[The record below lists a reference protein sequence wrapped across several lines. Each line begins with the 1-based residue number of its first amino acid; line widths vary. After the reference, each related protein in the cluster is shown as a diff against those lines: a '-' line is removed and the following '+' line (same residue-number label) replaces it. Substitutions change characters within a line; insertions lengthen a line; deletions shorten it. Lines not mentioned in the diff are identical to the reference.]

1 MTFSEAKRKIL
12 INEYKHL
19 NPQQR
24 EAVFTVDGPLLIL
37 AGAGSGKTTVLVNKI
52 EFAIKYGNAF
62 FDNDKDISD
71 ADMLLLEAYV
81 EQPDEAFE
89 QRVREIIS
97 SSPAAPSSVMAIT
110 FTNKAA
116 NELKERLV
124 ARLGDCAQDIWAG
137 TFHSVCVRL
146 LRRFIDKLGYANDF
160 TIYDAD
166 DQKKVVKDI
175 MKELHIDDKE
185 FPVSSVINII
195 SNAKDNMTFADEFA
209 SSVKNDYRLNTIA
222 KIYLAYEENLRK
234 SNALDFDDLIL
245 LTVKLLETDDDVLC
259 YCADKFRY
267 VYVDEY
273 QDTNKAQYRLV
284 SLIASGYKNLTVV
297 GDDDQSIYKFRGATI
312 ENILSFEKCFKNTK
326 VIKLEQN
333 YRSTS
338 HILDAA
344 NAVIKNNSER
354 KGKNLWTERGE
365 GEKIKIYV
373 AENEYSEGRYIA
385 SEILRLIAE
394 KDRQYGDFAV
404 LYRTNSQSAAIEEAM
419 LKSAIP
425 YRVFAGMKF
434 YERKEVKDIIAYLWL
449 IANKDDSLR
458 LKRIINEPKRAIG
471 TATIETAEEI
481 ARVENK
487 SLYEVISHAQDYPQ
501 LSRTAGNLLLFTAMM
516 DGLRKKSQTIS
527 LGTFVRTLLAETG
540 YLNYSKELDEK
551 DGRDRADNI
560 ETLVSNIENYEEQNE
575 GATVISFLQE
585 VSLASELDELSE
597 NGQYVTLMTV
607 HSAKG
612 LEFPIVFCGGMED
625 GVFPSQRSF
634 DEPGGTEEERRL
646 AYVAITR
653 AKEQL
658 YLTRA
663 TVRRSYYGPGYHIE
677 SRFLAEIPKELTESV
692 NRKTESTTVN
702 RVRSFKSFG
711 GDFKKKQSTATKAT
725 VIPEKTSA
733 ATKTVDVAE
742 GDRVSHTAFGE
753 GVVKSVRPM
762 AADALI
768 EVEFDKVGT
777 KKLMFNYANLKK
789 INN

>member
-1 MTFSEAKRKIL
+1 MTFSEVKRKIL

-52 EFAIKYGNAF
+52 EFAIRYGNAF
-62 FDNDKDISD
+62 FDNDKDISP
-71 ADMLLLEAYV
+71 ADMLLLEAYAQ
-81 EQPDEAFE
+81 QPDEAFS
-89 QRVREIIS
+89 QRVRDIIS
-97 SSPAAPSSVMAIT
+97 SSPADPSGVMAIT

-116 NELKERLV
+116 NELKERLI
-124 ARLGDCAQDIWAG
+124 ARLGDSAQDIWAG

-146 LRRFIDKLGYANDF
+146 LRRFIERLGYASDF
-160 TIYDAD
+160 TIYDGD

-175 MKELHIDDKE
+175 MKELNIDDKE
-185 FPVSSVINII
+185 FPVGSVINII

-354 KGKNLWTERGE
+354 KGKNLWTEHGV
-365 GEKIKIYV
+365 GEKIKLYV
-373 AENEYSEGRYIA
+373 ADNEYAEGRYIA

-394 KDRQYGDFAV
+394 KDKHYGDFAV
-404 LYRTNSQSAAIEEAM
+404 LYRTNSQSAALEEAM

-471 TATIETAEEI
+471 NATIETAEEI
-481 ARVENK
+481 ARVENR
-487 SLYEVISHAQDYPQ
+487 SLYDVISHAQDYPQ
-501 LSRTAGNLLLFTAMM
+501 LSRTAGNLLSFTAMI
-516 DGLRKKSQTIS
+516 DGLRKKSQTMS

-551 DGRDRADNI
+551 DGRDRTENI

-612 LEFPIVFCGGMED
+612 LEFPIVFCSGMED

-653 AKEQL
+653 AKELL

-663 TVRRSYYGPGYHIE
+663 TQRRSYYGPGYHVE
-677 SRFLAEIPKELTESV
+677 SRFLTEIPKELTESV
-692 NRKTESTTVN
+692 NRKTEETTAN
-702 RVRSFKSFG
+702 RARSFNSFG
-711 GDFKKKQSTATKAT
+711 GEFKRSQNTATKST
-725 VIPEKTSA
+725 VIRQTTPS
-733 ATKTVDVAE
+733 ATKTVDVTE

-768 EVEFDKVGT
+768 EVEFDRVGT

-789 INN
+789 L

>member
-1 MTFSEAKRKIL
+1 
-12 INEYKHL
+12 

-62 FDNDKDISD
+62 FDNDKEISPVD
-71 ADMLLLEAYV
+71 LLLLEAYAQ
-81 EQPDEAFE
+81 QPDEAFS

-97 SSPAAPSSVMAIT
+97 SSPAEPSGVMAIT

-116 NELKERLV
+116 NELKERLI
-124 ARLGDCAQDIWAG
+124 ARIGDSAQDIWAG

-146 LRRFIDKLGYANDF
+146 LRRFIERLGYSNDF

-175 MKELHIDDKE
+175 MKELNIDDKE
-185 FPVSSVINII
+185 FPVGSVINII
-195 SNAKDNMTFADEFA
+195 SNAKDNMTFAEKFA

-259 YCADKFRY
+259 YCANKFKY

-354 KGKNLWTERGE
+354 KGKNLWTDRGD
-365 GEKIKIYV
+365 GEKIKLYV

-385 SEILRLIAE
+385 SEILKLIAE
-394 KDRQYGDFAV
+394 NNRQYGDFAV
-404 LYRTNSQSAAIEEAM
+404 LYRTNSQSAALEEAM

-471 TATIETAEEI
+471 NATIDTAEEI

-487 SLYEVISHAQDYPQ
+487 SLYDVISHAQDYPQ
-501 LSRTAGNLLLFTAMM
+501 LSRTAGNLLSFSAMI
-516 DGLRKKSQTIS
+516 DGLRKKSETMS

-540 YLNYSKELDEK
+540 YLSYSKELDEK
-551 DGRDRADNI
+551 DGRDRVDNI

-612 LEFPIVFCGGMED
+612 LEFPIVFCSGMED

-653 AKEQL
+653 AKEIL

-663 TVRRSYYGPGYHIE
+663 TQRRSYYGPGYHVE
-677 SRFLAEIPKELTESV
+677 SRFLTEIPKELTQSLNVKPE
-692 NRKTESTTVN
+692 NTTAT
-702 RVRSFKSFG
+702 RVRNYNSFG
-711 GDFKKKQSTATKAT
+711 GGFKKTQNTSTTSTVIKQSAPT
-725 VIPEKTSA
+725 TS
-733 ATKTVDVAE
+733 KTVDLSE
-742 GDRVSHTAFGE
+742 GDRVSHAVFGQ
-753 GVVKSVRPM
+753 GLVKTVRPM
-762 AADALI
+762 ASDALI

-789 INN
+789 L

>member
-1 MTFSEAKRKIL
+1 MTFSEVKRKIL

-62 FDNDKDISD
+62 FDNDKEISPVD
-71 ADMLLLEAYV
+71 LLLLEAYAQ
-81 EQPDEAFE
+81 QPDEAFS

-97 SSPAAPSSVMAIT
+97 SSPAEPSGVMAIT

-116 NELKERLV
+116 NELKERLI
-124 ARLGDCAQDIWAG
+124 ARIGDSAQDIWAG

-146 LRRFIDKLGYANDF
+146 LRRFIERLGYSNDF

-175 MKELHIDDKE
+175 MKELNIDDKE
-185 FPVSSVINII
+185 FPVGSVINII
-195 SNAKDNMTFADEFA
+195 SNAKDNMTFAEEFA

-259 YCADKFRY
+259 YCANKFKY

-354 KGKNLWTERGE
+354 KGKNLWTDRGD
-365 GEKIKIYV
+365 GEKIKLYV

-385 SEILRLIAE
+385 SEILKLIAE
-394 KDRQYGDFAV
+394 NNRQYGDFAV
-404 LYRTNSQSAAIEEAM
+404 LYRTNSQSAALEEAM

-434 YERKEVKDIIAYLWL
+434 YERKEVKDIVAYLWL
-449 IANKDDSLR
+449 IANKDDTLR

-471 TATIETAEEI
+471 ASTIETAEEI
-481 ARVENK
+481 ARVENR
-487 SLYEVISHAQDYPQ
+487 SLYDVISNANNYPQ
-501 LSRTAGNLLLFTAMM
+501 LSRTAGNLLSFSAMM
-516 DGLRKKSQTIS
+516 DGLRKKSKSMS
-527 LGTFVRTLLAETG
+527 LGTFVRTLIAETG
-540 YLNYSKELDEK
+540 YLNYAKELDEK
-551 DGRDRADNI
+551 DGRDRAENI
-560 ETLVSNIENYEEQNE
+560 ETLVSNIENYEEQNQS
-575 GATVISFLQE
+575 ATVITFLQE

-612 LEFPIVFCGGMED
+612 LESPIVFCSGMED
-625 GVFPSQRSF
+625 GIFPSQRNF

-653 AKEQL
+653 AKELL

-663 TVRRSYYGPGYHIE
+663 TQRRSYYGPGYHVE
-677 SRFLAEIPKELTESV
+677 SRFLTEIPKELTQSLNVKPE
-692 NRKTESTTVN
+692 NTTAT
-702 RVRSFKSFG
+702 RVRNYNSFG
-711 GDFKKKQSTATKAT
+711 GGFKKTQNTATTSTVIKQSAPT
-725 VIPEKTSA
+725 TS
-733 ATKTVDVAE
+733 KTVDLSE
-742 GDRVSHTAFGE
+742 GDRVSHAVFGQ
-753 GVVKSVRPM
+753 GLVKAVRPM
-762 AADALI
+762 ASDALI

-789 INN
+789 L

>member
-1 MTFSEAKRKIL
+1 MTFSEVKRKIL

-62 FDNDKDISD
+62 FDNDKEISPVD
-71 ADMLLLEAYV
+71 LLLLEAYAQ
-81 EQPDEAFE
+81 QPDEAFS

-97 SSPAAPSSVMAIT
+97 SSPAEPSGVMAIT

-116 NELKERLV
+116 NELKERLI
-124 ARLGDCAQDIWAG
+124 ARIGDSAQDIWAG

-146 LRRFIDKLGYANDF
+146 LRRFIERLGYSNDF

-175 MKELHIDDKE
+175 MKELNIDDKE
-185 FPVSSVINII
+185 FPVGSVINII
-195 SNAKDNMTFADEFA
+195 SNAKDNMTFAEKFA

-259 YCADKFRY
+259 YCANKFKY

-354 KGKNLWTERGE
+354 KGKNLWTDRGD
-365 GEKIKIYV
+365 GEKIKLYV

-385 SEILRLIAE
+385 SEILKLIAE
-394 KDRQYGDFAV
+394 NNRQYGDFAV
-404 LYRTNSQSAAIEEAM
+404 LYRTNSQSAALEEAM

-471 TATIETAEEI
+471 NATIDTAEEI

-487 SLYEVISHAQDYPQ
+487 SLYDVISHAQDYPQ
-501 LSRTAGNLLLFTAMM
+501 LSRTAGNLLSFSAMI
-516 DGLRKKSQTIS
+516 DGLRKKSETMS

-540 YLNYSKELDEK
+540 YLSYSKELDEK
-551 DGRDRADNI
+551 DGRDRVDNI

-612 LEFPIVFCGGMED
+612 LEFPIVFCSGMED

-653 AKEQL
+653 AKEIL

-663 TVRRSYYGPGYHIE
+663 TQRRSYYGPGYHVE
-677 SRFLAEIPKELTESV
+677 SRFLTEIPKELTQSLNVKPE
-692 NRKTESTTVN
+692 NTTAT
-702 RVRSFKSFG
+702 RVRNYNSFG
-711 GDFKKKQSTATKAT
+711 GGFKKTQNTSTTSTVIKQSAPT
-725 VIPEKTSA
+725 TS
-733 ATKTVDVAE
+733 KTVDLSE
-742 GDRVSHTAFGE
+742 GDRVSHAVFGQ
-753 GVVKSVRPM
+753 GLVKTVRPM
-762 AADALI
+762 ASDALI

-789 INN
+789 L